1 MVTTKFEK
9 GAVYVTGKD
18 TKHLEVLRFKEDV
31 TLERRPDGFYRNGQR
46 VDIRQYCVR
55 VHCPKDKA
63 AKILARMAAA
73 GRVKVMPVSNGNI
86 NKK

>member
-1 MVTTKFEK
+1 MRDNP
-9 GAVYVTGKD
+9 YKD
-18 TKHLEVLRFKEDV
+18 LPP
-31 TLERRPDGFYRNGQR
+31 LERRPDGFYRNGQC

-55 VHCPKDKA
+55 VRCPKDKA
-63 AKILARMAAA
+63 TKILARMAAA

>member
-1 MVTTKFEK
+1 MVIAKFEK

-18 TKHLEVLRFKEDV
+18 AKHLEVFRFKEDV
-31 TLERRPDGFYRNGQR
+31 TLERRPDGFCMNGQR

-55 VHCPKDKA
+55 CPKDEA
-63 AKILARMAAA
+63 TKILARMAAA
-73 GRVKVMPVSNGNI
+73 GRIEVRPVSNGNI